1 MTAMVTPNATFLSA
15 MQPIDP
21 RKLLPVQI
29 SAQEWNA
36 LLTAATS
43 EHLIA
48 SSTLVNKVM
57 EQLRQQATAAPMT
70 TEEMVER

>member
-1 MTAMVTPNATFLSA
+1 MD

-21 RKLLPVQI
+21 NKPLPAEM

-43 EHLIA
+43 EHLVA
-48 SSTLVNKVM
+48 APSLVNKLM
-57 EQLRQQATAAPMT
+57 ARLRQQAIAPMT
-70 TEEMVER
+70 TEEVAQAV

>member
-1 MTAMVTPNATFLSA
+1 ME

-21 RKLLPVQI
+21 NKPITAEL

-43 EHLIA
+43 EHLVA
-48 SSTLVNKVM
+48 SPSLVNKLM
-57 EQLRQQATAAPMT
+57 AQLRQQVTAPMA
-70 TEEMVER
+70 TEEMAASVPPSTGDT

>member
-1 MTAMVTPNATFLSA
+1 ME

-21 RKLLPVQI
+21 RKQLYPGM

-43 EHLIA
+43 EHLVA
-48 SSTLVNKVM
+48 SSTLVNKIM
-57 EQLRQQATAAPMT
+57 EQLRQQAAAPMT
-70 TEEMVER
+70 TEEVAQAV